1 MFGRSGGSVA
11 SSHSTGVVALDGVS
25 LQSEFD
31 AAIRRIA
38 ELTVERD
45 EYAQQ
50 NAELFVLQQVFSAIN
65 STLDIDDILSMVLR
79 GIREALRFNRVIL
92 FDVENGEPKRRLET
106 DASGSIVAS
115 RDPAAFRPGPVFDAM
130 IGGTSDFALGTA
142 AEDDAP
148 IEDVRSTFCMLPLI
162 SRNTVRGLLYV
173 DDPPTAEVNDSQ
185 LRMLLDFA
193 AQGAMAIE
201 NARLYNETKR
211 LLEETQRLAL
221 TDHLTGLANRR
232 ALNDLLEREL
242 FNAKRY
248 QLTLAFVILDLDDL
262 KRINDSSGHAAGDWA
277 LKNFADVLK
286 ASARKGD
293 VVARYAGDEFVIV
306 MSQVDREQAEQ
317 GIERLFS
324 VLRRE
329 GIKCSV
335 GAAMFPYDGADG
347 PGLFFAADEA
357 LYEAKQ
363 HGKNRFTFFDRTARK
378 AKTVQDS
385 L

>member
-1 MFGRSGGSVA
+1 LFGRSDASVA
-11 SSHSTGVVALDGVS
+11 TQTITAALDGVS
-25 LQSEFD
+25 LQSELD
-31 AAIRRIA
+31 ALNRRIT
-38 ELTVERD
+38 ELTAERD

-50 NAELFVLQQVFSAIN
+50 NAELFVLQQVFSTIN
-65 STLDIDDILSMVLR
+65 STLEINDILSMVLR

-92 FDVENGEPKRRLET
+92 FDVEGGEVKRRLET
-106 DASGSIVAS
+106 DASGSVVAS
-115 RDPAAFRPGPVFDAM
+115 PDPAAFRPGPVFDAM
-130 IGGTSDFALGTA
+130 ILGTSDFALGTA

-148 IEDVRSTFCMLPLI
+148 LNDVRGTFCMLPLI

-173 DDPPTAEVNDSQ
+173 DEPPTSDVNDSQ

-193 AQGAMAIE
+193 AQAAIAIE

-242 FNAKRY
+242 FNAERY
-248 QLTLAFVILDLDDL
+248 QTALAFVILDLDDF

-277 LKNFADVLK
+277 LKNFADVLRT
-286 ASARKGD
+286 SARKGD

-317 GIERLFS
+317 GVERVFTA
-324 VLRRE
+324 LRRE
-329 GIKCSV
+329 GVKCSV
-335 GAAMFPYDGADG
+335 GVAMFPYDGTDG

-357 LYEAKQ
+357 LYEAKEQ
-363 HGKNRFTFFDRTARK
+363 GKNRFIFFDRTARK
-378 AKTVQDS
+378 AKTSGDS

>member
-1 MFGRSGGSVA
+1 MFGRSDA
-11 SSHSTGVVALDGVS
+11 SIATQTITAAVDGVS
-25 LQSEFD
+25 LQSELD
-31 AAIRRIA
+31 ALNRRIA
-38 ELTVERD
+38 ELTAERD

-50 NAELFVLQQVFSAIN
+50 NAELFVLQQVFTTIN
-65 STLDIDDILSMVLR
+65 STLEIDDILSMVLR

-92 FDVENGEPKRRLET
+92 FDVEGGEVKRRLET
-106 DASGSIVAS
+106 DASGSVVAS
-115 RDPAAFRPGPVFDAM
+115 SDPAAFRPGPVFDAM
-130 IGGTSDFALGTA
+130 TIGASDFALGTA
-142 AEDDAP
+142 TEDDAP
-148 IEDVRSTFCMLPLI
+148 LGDVRGTFCMLPLI

-173 DDPPTAEVNDSQ
+173 DDPPTTDVNDSQ

-193 AQGAMAIE
+193 AQAAIAIE

-221 TDHLTGLANRR
+221 TDHLTGLSNRR

-242 FNAKRY
+242 FNAERY
-248 QLTLAFVILDLDDL
+248 QTTLAFVILDLDDL

-277 LKNFADVLK
+277 LKNFADVLRG
-286 ASARKGD
+286 SARKGD

-317 GIERLFS
+317 GVERVFTA
-324 VLRRE
+324 LRRE
-329 GIKCSV
+329 GVKCSV
-335 GAAMFPYDGADG
+335 GVALFPYDGADG

-357 LYEAKQ
+357 LYQAKEQ
-363 HGKNRFTFFDRTARK
+363 GKNRYVFFDRTARK
-378 AKTVQDS
+378 AKTSGDS